1 MTLSP
6 NLRIRLWTAA
16 SAVAAVFLGTLIAQ
30 GSFFLPTL
38 VAGFLGAVAMAQ
50 IQPVR
55 IGTLLLGFALFG
67 YIVGNRGF
75 AQITLTQNLPILPA
89 EFVLGVTGSILIFRA
104 VRKKASPVRKDF
116 LNVALFIWIVLSSVR
131 FFYDLQKFGIIA
143 LRDYATIYYAAFFY
157 VAQDAGRTGSGRS
170 FLRLILLM
178 AMGAL
183 AAISPLYDLF
193 PNFFLE
199 TLTFRQIPIIFFKGD
214 LLGTFAAAGSLLFY
228 ACFERRRSWAA
239 LAVCLVLAAL
249 AMESN
254 NRASMVGL
262 AVACVALAIGR
273 RWRYPAIFLSAAVG
287 ASCIIL
293 AVAFVR
299 NTPWQQTQVY
309 ETYEKVVSIG
319 DPTGQGNYIGNET
332 SNKGDNNAFRWI
344 WWQLT
349 IEETM
354 RTNPWL
360 GMGWGYDLSEAFERL
375 YYPEGNDEFAA
386 RSPHS
391 IFVTLFGRTGA
402 VGLIAFAAVT
412 GAILVRS
419 VQSIR
424 AKRESAYLWAAVL
437 VILSSSAF
445 GVVLE
450 GPMGAVIFWAMLGLA
465 SSYDIA
471 ESGMP
476 RDDSPSGPQT

>member
-1 MTLSP
+1 VTLSP

-30 GSFFLPTL
+30 GSFFLPSL
-38 VAGFLGAVAMAQ
+38 VAGALGAVALTQ

-89 EFVLGVTGSILIFRA
+89 EFVLGVTGLILIFQA

-131 FFYDLQKFGIIA
+131 VFYDLQKFGIIA
-143 LRDYATIYYAAFFY
+143 LRDYATVYYAAFFY

-183 AAISPLYDLF
+183 AVISPLYDLF
-193 PNFFLE
+193 PSFFLE
-199 TLTFRQIPIIFFKGD
+199 KFTFRQIPVIFFKGD

-228 ACFERRRSWAA
+228 ACFERRRSWAS

-262 AVACVALAIGR
+262 VVACVALAIGG
-273 RWRYPAIFLSAAVG
+273 RWRYPAIFFSAAVG

-293 AVAFVR
+293 AVAFAR

-309 ETYEKVVSIG
+309 ETYEKVISIG

-349 IEETM
+349 VEETM

-360 GMGWGYDLSEAFERL
+360 GMGWGYDLAENFERL

-419 VQSIR
+419 VKSIR

-471 ESGMP
+471 ENGMA
-476 RDDSPSGPQT
+476 RDDTPSGPQT